1 MTKRMLDDVK
11 VNVKWKISALW
22 CALMFLYIYADF
34 FASLQPEHLEL
45 IDITQWLLLFGAI
58 SMTIPSVMIFLSLL
72 LKPRVNRWA
81 NIILGIV
88 YTGLNISTLISFEE
102 PWAYFI
108 FYSSVELA
116 LSLLIV
122 WYAWKW
128 PKQEA

>member
-1 MTKRMLDDVK
+1 MTKRILDDVK

-22 CALMFLYIYADF
+22 GALMFLFIYADY

-45 IDITQWLLLFGAI
+45 IEITQGLLLFGAI
-58 SMTIPSVMIFLSLL
+58 SMTIPSVMIFLSLF
-72 LKPRVNRWA
+72 LKPNINRWA
-81 NIILGIV
+81 NIVLGIV
-88 YTGLNISTLISFEE
+88 YTGLIISTLISFEE

-108 FYSSVELA
+108 FYSVVEFA
-116 LSLLIV
+116 LTLLIV